1 MLLNLCCAPTWAM
14 TLLGAG
20 TGVWLAQFN
29 YLQPYLLGGAM
40 ALYGWLFW
48 LAYRE
53 APDSPA
59 YTLRQA
65 RRFRLRIL
73 AWMTT
78 GVLAVFFAV
87 ALLALEAGR

>member
-29 YLQPYLLGGAM
+29 LLQPWFLGAAV
-40 ALYGWLFW
+40 ALSGWLFW
-48 LAYRE
+48 LAYRD
-53 APDSPA
+53 APDSA
-59 YTLRQA
+59 YALHQA

-73 AWMTT
+73 AWMTA
-78 GVLAVFFAV
+78 GVLGVFFAV
-87 ALLALEAGR
+87 ALLAPEAGR